1 MAKMWDARFSKAENS
16 RVNDFNSSI
25 SFDSRMFREDIEGS
39 IAHATMLGA
48 CGIIDKSES
57 SKIVEALNEIKNDIE
72 SGKLPIDPEAED
84 IHMFIE
90 EVLTAR
96 IGATGK
102 RLHTARSRNDQVAL
116 DIRLYL
122 KKEISNI
129 RSLVHDLLS
138 AICEIAEKNVDSVM
152 PGYTHLQRAQP
163 VTFAHYVLAY
173 AQMFIRDDERLSEIA
188 KRTAISPLGSGA
200 LASTTYPIDR
210 FMVADLLGFNGVTEN
225 SMDGVS
231 DRDFLIELIFA
242 LSVIMMHLSRFS
254 EEIILWCTSEFSFI
268 ELDDAFSTGSSI
280 MPQKKNPDIAELV
293 RGKTGRVYGDLTTA
307 LTMMKGIPLAY
318 NKDMQEDKEA
328 VFDAIDNAKIC
339 IELFTAMISSM
350 TVKKDKLR
358 KAASGGFINATDCAD
373 YLVKR
378 GLPFRDAYRV
388 SGRLVAYCIEH
399 ETDFESLPLETYK
412 SFSEL
417 FDDGIYEAVNL
428 ENCVNGRKVYGGP
441 SAESV
446 MRQIAFVK
454 NKITASANSS
464 EEQ

>member
-39 IAHATMLGA
+39 IAHATMLGK
-48 CGIIDKSES
+48 CGIIEQDES
-57 SKIVEALNEIKNDIE
+57 DKIVNALRQIRDDIE
-72 SGKLPIDPEAED
+72 SGELPIDPEAED
-84 IHMFIE
+84 IHMFVE
-90 EVLTAR
+90 EVLTKR
-96 IGATGK
+96 IGDTGK

-122 KKEISNI
+122 RREISEI
-129 RSLVHDLLS
+129 RQLIVALIS
-138 AICEIAEKNVDSVM
+138 AIADIAKKNTDSVM

-173 AQMFIRDDERLSEIA
+173 AQMFIRDDIRLSQTRE
-188 KRTAISPLGSGA
+188 RTNISPLGSGA

-210 FMVADLLGFNGVTEN
+210 HLVAELLGMNGVTEN

-231 DRDFLIELIFA
+231 DRDFLIEVTFA
-242 LSVIMMHLSRFS
+242 LSLVMMHLSRFS
-254 EEIILWCTSEFSFI
+254 EEIILWCSSEFGFI

-293 RGKTGRVYGDLTTA
+293 RGKTGRVYGDLTTV
-307 LTMMKGIPLAY
+307 LTMMKGIALAY

-339 IELFTAMISSM
+339 LELFTSMISTM
-350 TVKKDKLR
+350 TVRKERLR
-358 KAASGGFINATDCAD
+358 QAASGGFINATDCAD
-373 YLVKR
+373 YLVKK

-388 SGRLVAYCIEH
+388 SGRLVAYCIENM
-399 ETDFESLPLETYK
+399 TDLESLSLETYRE
-412 SFSEL
+412 FSPL
-417 FDDGIYEAVNL
+417 FDEGVYEAVNL
-428 ENCVNGRKVYGGP
+428 ENCVATRLVYGGP
-441 SAESV
+441 SVKSV
-446 MRQIAFVK
+446 EHQISLLEAYTGK
-454 NKITASANSS
+454 AASVL
-464 EEQ
+464 

>member
-39 IAHATMLGA
+39 MAHATMLGR
-48 CGIIDKSES
+48 CGIISPDES
-57 SKIVEALNEIKNDIE
+57 AKIVTALAEIRADLE
-72 SGKLPIDPEAED
+72 SGKLAIDPEAED
-84 IHMFIE
+84 IHMFVE

-96 IGATGK
+96 IGDTGK

-122 KKEISNI
+122 KKEITEI
-129 RSLVHDLLS
+129 RELVKNLLG
-138 AICEIAEKNVDSVM
+138 AIVTIAEENTDTVM
-152 PGYTHLQRAQP
+152 AGYTHLQRAQP

-173 AQMFIRDDERLSEIA
+173 AQMFIRDDLRLADVYER
-188 KRTAISPLGSGA
+188 TNISPLGSGA

-210 FMVADLLGFNGVTEN
+210 HMVAELLGMDGVTEN

-231 DRDFLIELIFA
+231 DRDFLIELVFA
-242 LSVIMMHLSRFS
+242 LSLIMMHLSRFS
-254 EEIILWCTSEFSFI
+254 EEVILWCTSEFSFV

-293 RGKTGRVYGDLTTA
+293 RGKTGRVYGDLTTV

-328 VFDAIDNAKIC
+328 AFDAIDNAKLC
-339 IELFTAMISSM
+339 IELFTSMIATM
-350 TVKKDKLR
+350 TVKKEKLR
-358 KAASGGFINATDCAD
+358 QAASGGFINATDCAD
-373 YLVKR
+373 YLVKK

-388 SGRLVAYCIEH
+388 SGRLVAYCIENR
-399 ETDFESLPLETYK
+399 TDLESLTLDTYK
-412 SFSEL
+412 TFSPL
-417 FDDGIYEAVNL
+417 FDEGVYEAVNL
-428 ENCVNGRKVYGGP
+428 ENCVNER
-441 SAESV
+441 
-446 MRQIAFVK
+446 
-454 NKITASANSS
+454 
-464 EEQ
+464 

>member
-39 IAHATMLGA
+39 IAHATMLGRQ
-48 CGIIDKSES
+48 GIITPDES
-57 SKIVEALNEIKNDIE
+57 AKIVEELMNIRADIE
-72 SGKLPIDPEAED
+72 SGALPIDPEAED
-84 IHMFIE
+84 IHMFVE
-90 EVLTAR
+90 EVLTKR
-96 IGATGK
+96 IGDTGK

-122 KKEISNI
+122 RKEICGI
-129 RSLVHDLLS
+129 RGLIKKLLA
-138 AICEIAEKNVDSVM
+138 AISEIAKNNTDAVM
-152 PGYTHLQRAQP
+152 AGYTHLQRAQP

-173 AQMFIRDDERLSEIA
+173 GQMFLRDDKRLGEIYA
-188 KRTAISPLGSGA
+188 HTSVSPLGSGA

-210 FMVADLLGFNGVTEN
+210 HMVADLLGLDGVTEN

-242 LSVIMMHLSRFS
+242 LSLVMMHLSRFS
-254 EEIILWCTSEFSFI
+254 EEIILWCSSEFGFI

-328 VFDAIDNAKIC
+328 VFDAIDTAKLC
-339 IELFTAMISSM
+339 IELFTSMISTM
-350 TVKKDKLR
+350 TVRKPKLR
-358 KAASGGFINATDCAD
+358 QAASGGFINATDCAD
-373 YLVKR
+373 YLVKK
-378 GLPFRDAYRV
+378 GLPFRDAYKV
-388 SGRLVAYCIEH
+388 SGRLVAYCIDNG
-399 ETDFESLPLETYK
+399 TDFESLPLETYRK
-412 SFSEL
+412 FSPL
-417 FDDGIYEAVNL
+417 FDEDVYTAVNL
-428 ENCVNGRKVYGGP
+428 DNCVNTRLVYGGP
-441 SAESV
+441 SEQSV
-446 MRQIAFVK
+446 LHQIELIDTYID
-454 NKITASANSS
+454 NN
-464 EEQ
+464 